1 MPVTIKINQI
11 PLEFM
16 KTRFS
21 QFFAIM
27 LLAGLLMQGCQ
38 KEPQSVD
45 SAGQADESVYTP
57 KAAKLVAD
65 INSFKQ
71 KMTAV
76 RENPHLKSGEVIS
89 KEEARW
95 NIETLFNVTYGFPDL
110 SYSKTITDTALV
122 YLPVDASGN
131 ALLED
136 VVAVYEEVLA
146 LVTDFYLAANFDEK
160 GFLFMQLKSGETIN
174 GQLEIKLETVTGARL
189 GTQDDP
195 PVGYDD
201 VFDSNEN
208 WKYGDGLGQCEQID
222 NDESDA
228 AEEIEIVIRSMNVG
242 WPEPPS
248 AYRWI
253 TINPFDIEL
262 EGNEFKDENDENLM
276 FYLEKPIDIDFTDDE
291 ICLIYTEMNFHYY
304 GEQQVIYELVPQT
317 FDQFIDIEHWAFL
330 DCNLK
335 GQYKSKNET
344 HLLQHKNILD
354 YAERILVPIGD
365 IPDAIELYQQN

>member
-1 MPVTIKINQI
+1 
-11 PLEFM
+11 M

-76 RENPHLKSGEVIS
+76 RENPHLKSGEVMS

-174 GQLEIKLETVTGARL
+174 GQLEIKLEAVTGAR
-189 GTQDDP
+189 TNVPDP
-195 PVGYDD
+195 PEEYKPFVDGDD
-201 VFDSNEN
+201 
-208 WKYGDGLGQCEQID
+208 WLYGDDLGKCDGSID
-222 NDESDA
+222 QSDA
-228 AEEIEIVIRSMNVG
+228 ADQLQIIIRSNITA
-242 WPEPPS
+242 WPEPPTGF
-248 AYRWI
+248 RWI
-253 TINPFDIEL
+253 SENPFTITLTGYEYTVDNDYLIFYIE
-262 EGNEFKDENDENLM
+262 N
-276 FYLEKPIDIDFTDDE
+276 FTEADK
-291 ICLIYTEMNFHYY
+291 CLDSTKMNFHAYR
-304 GEQQVIYELVPQT
+304 QKTVIYSKVPNDPNFPQFGTIEDWVLLDAVIEGKMNNRSTPPYLHHEHELT
-317 FDQFIDIEHWAFL
+317 
-330 DCNLK
+330 
-335 GQYKSKNET
+335 
-344 HLLQHKNILD
+344 
-354 YAERILVPIGD
+354 YAERFLVPVSD
-365 IPDAIELYQQN
+365 IQLPIEIK